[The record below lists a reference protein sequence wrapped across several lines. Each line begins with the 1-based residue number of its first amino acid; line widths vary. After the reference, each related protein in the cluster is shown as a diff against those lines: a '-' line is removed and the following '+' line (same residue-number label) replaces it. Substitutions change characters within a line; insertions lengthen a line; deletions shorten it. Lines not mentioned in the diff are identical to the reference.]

1 MSRTLSALRW
11 LAPALLLGA
20 FAGPAFAT
28 NGMYL
33 TGYGSEAAGR
43 AGANLAVADRALGLQ
58 ANPAGIS
65 QLQGQHLGVDAQFL
79 APSLHYGGDPF
90 GNDFD
95 GQAKVFTMPS
105 ISYVRGAH
113 GSPWTL
119 GLALISQGGMGA
131 TFEGYAT
138 PFGSSDGTS
147 SEVRFATLTPTV
159 AYAVNEDFALGAS
172 LNVGYSDVTFAFWP
186 NTSFYDDNDTPL
198 DPSDD
203 MGFFGAEITKRAKTL
218 NTSARAGALWR
229 VVPQLSVGAVYQ
241 SETTGEYE
249 NGTLTL
255 NQSAIGL
262 GRVHYDA
269 TVEGFTWPAQF
280 GAGVQVRPNDR
291 FMIAADLRRYLWED
305 AMAKITVKGTNPDAA
320 SPMSTVEMPFTF
332 TWANEWVTAIG
343 AEYRATPALTL
354 RAGWNQGDSPVP
366 DETLNPLFPAITTKH
381 ATFGLGWTR
390 GAHTLNLAVE
400 RAFEA
405 SQTNENTNM
414 NVNPFGAGAFVDH
427 SQWTV
432 SLGWSRAF
440 SR

>member
-20 FAGPAFAT
+20 LANAAFAT

-58 ANPAGIS
+58 ANPAGIA
-65 QLQGQHLGVDAQFL
+65 QLQGQHFGVDAQFL
-79 APSLHYGGDPF
+79 APQLHYGGDPL

-95 GQAKVFTMPS
+95 GDSKVFTMPS
-105 ISYVRGAH
+105 LSYVSGAH
-113 GSPWTL
+113 GSPWTW

-131 TFEGYAT
+131 TFSGYAT
-138 PFGSSDGTS
+138 PFGTSDGTS
-147 SEVRFATLTPTV
+147 SEVRFATLTPTL
-159 AYAVNEDFALGAS
+159 AYAVNEDLAFGAS
-172 LNVGYSDVTFAFWP
+172 VNVGYSDVTFAFWP
-186 NTSFYDDNDTPL
+186 NTSFYNDGGTPL
-198 DPSDD
+198 DPTDD
-203 MGFFGAEITKRAKTL
+203 MGFFGADLTKRAKTL
-218 NTSARAGALWR
+218 NTSVRAGALWR
-229 VVPQLSVGAVYQ
+229 LLPQVSVGAVYQ
-241 SETTGEYE
+241 SETSGEYE
-249 NGTLTL
+249 SGTLSL
-255 NQSAIGL
+255 NQSALGL
-262 GRVHYDA
+262 GTVKYDA
-269 TVEGFTWPAQF
+269 TVDGFTWPAQF
-280 GAGVQVRPNDR
+280 GGGVQLRPTEKL
-291 FMIAADLRRYLWED
+291 MIAADVRRYLWED
-305 AMAKITVKGTNPDAA
+305 AMAKITVKGTNPDKP
-320 SPMSTVEMPFTF
+320 SPMTRVEMPFTF

-343 AEYRATPALTL
+343 AEWRATPALTL
-354 RAGWNQGDSPVP
+354 RGGFNYGDSPVP
-366 DETLNPLFPAITTKH
+366 DETLNPLFPAITTRH
-381 ATFGLGWTR
+381 ATAGLGWTR

-405 SQTNENTNM
+405 KQTNDNTNM